1 MVNTVYPIDNA
12 GLFSGRML
20 RQALISPTV
29 AGATPAR
36 PLGGR
41 SGVRPGTSPT
51 TVTTPTATTWA
62 CAPHGGTV
70 DVQPAAEAGT
80 YGFAVDA
87 AVSGGITA
95 ANASNPRIDIVY
107 DQLTDP
113 AEGNGGSPKLETLYL
128 AGAAAASPQ
137 APTKPARSIVL
148 AQINVPRAGG
158 GNPTVTWVAPYT
170 AGAGG
175 VVDYPSKTALFADSP
190 GTGTLGR
197 DIITGAIYEFV
208 PGDANTATP
217 YWLHVG
223 GRPDTGSWT
232 AQGIYFASDAGRPV
246 RAFSH
251 GGRVYVEGNLGS
263 SISANFVAGEE
274 YAMGKFPDAFGIRTA
289 RTFWVDNNAT
299 RMLVRVYPDGTIS
312 FRPTGSFTGVLNLSL
327 DGLTW
332 PDKRL

>member
-20 RQALISPTV
+20 RQALVSPTV

-87 AVSGGITA
+87 AIGGGIPA

-128 AGAAAASPQ
+128 AGTAAATPQ

-175 VVDYPSKTALFADSP
+175 VVDYPSKAALLADTPAVNS
-190 GTGTLGR
+190 LGR
-197 DIITGAIYEFV
+197 DIVTGSTYAYH
-208 PGDANTATP
+208 PGATP
-217 YWLHVG
+217 QASPFWLHVG
-223 GRPDTGSWT
+223 GRPDFGAFTPVSV
-232 AQGIYFASDAGRPV
+232 FVPDASRGL
-246 RAFSH
+246 RAVAM
-251 GGRVYVEGNLGS
+251 GGRVYLEGAIRSATATFDKDATYVVGSIPVAFAPKRLVSIGVDLNRVLG
-263 SISANFVAGEE
+263 FV
-274 YAMGKFPDAFGIRTA
+274 T
-289 RTFWVDNNAT
+289 VD
-299 RMLVRVYPDGTIS
+299 VDGTIRIRS
-312 FRPTGSFTGVLNLSL
+312 TVGFPGVLDVSI
-327 DGLTW
+327 DGLNW
-332 PDKRL
+332 LDSRLS